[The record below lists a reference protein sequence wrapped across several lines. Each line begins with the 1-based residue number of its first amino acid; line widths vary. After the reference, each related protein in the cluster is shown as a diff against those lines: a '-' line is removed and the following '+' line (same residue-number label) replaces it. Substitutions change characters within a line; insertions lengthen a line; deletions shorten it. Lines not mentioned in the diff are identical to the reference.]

1 MKIRKGA
8 LVSIILVFSLAL
20 TGCSKEEKSEK
31 TPEQKFI
38 EIFEKKINDRW
49 TKIDKLSSKNL
60 DQDSYNNQL
69 IEVVEDEVEDLKL
82 AAESLND
89 VTFKGIANNYIE
101 GTLAQI
107 EAFKTN
113 DSDLMWSYQEKSDKL
128 RKPSLTTLVDTYGV
142 KINEEHQQ
150 TYKDFKESAMII
162 NKEND
167 AKKYAEKL
175 ALEMQFNKIEEDYG
189 SITYET
195 IIENTSNI
203 TFDSLSFNVKCKDKD
218 GVVIL
223 NDYIYLNNFEPNT
236 KQKAEIFTSKEG
248 IETLSVTL
256 DSFYLK

>member
-49 TKIDKLSSKNL
+49 TKI
-60 DQDSYNNQL
+60 
-69 IEVVEDEVEDLKL
+69 EVVEDEVEDLKL

-89 VTFKGIANNYIE
+89 VTLKGIANNYIE

-128 RKPSLTTLVDTYGV
+128 RKPSLTTLVDTY
-142 KINEEHQQ
+142 
-150 TYKDFKESAMII
+150 
-162 NKEND
+162 
-167 AKKYAEKL
+167 
-175 ALEMQFNKIEEDYG
+175 
-189 SITYET
+189 
-195 IIENTSNI
+195 
-203 TFDSLSFNVKCKDKD
+203 
-218 GVVIL
+218 
-223 NDYIYLNNFEPNT
+223 
-236 KQKAEIFTSKEG
+236 
-248 IETLSVTL
+248 
-256 DSFYLK
+256 

>member
-1 MKIRKGA
+1 
-8 LVSIILVFSLAL
+8 
-20 TGCSKEEKSEK
+20 
-31 TPEQKFI
+31 
-38 EIFEKKINDRW
+38 
-49 TKIDKLSSKNL
+49 
-60 DQDSYNNQL
+60 
-69 IEVVEDEVEDLKL
+69 
-82 AAESLND
+82 
-89 VTFKGIANNYIE
+89 
-101 GTLAQI
+101 
-107 EAFKTN
+107 
-113 DSDLMWSYQEKSDKL
+113 
-128 RKPSLTTLVDTYGV
+128 
-142 KINEEHQQ
+142 
-150 TYKDFKESAMII
+150 MII

>member
-89 VTFKGIANNYIE
+89 VTLKGIANNYIE

-128 RKPSLTTLVDTYGV
+128 RKPSLTTLVDTY
-142 KINEEHQQ
+142 
-150 TYKDFKESAMII
+150 
-162 NKEND
+162 
-167 AKKYAEKL
+167 
-175 ALEMQFNKIEEDYG
+175 
-189 SITYET
+189 
-195 IIENTSNI
+195 
-203 TFDSLSFNVKCKDKD
+203 
-218 GVVIL
+218 
-223 NDYIYLNNFEPNT
+223 
-236 KQKAEIFTSKEG
+236 
-248 IETLSVTL
+248 
-256 DSFYLK
+256 